1 MKTMTLVP
9 WRKLDE
15 NTGLVQFEQAM
26 NEVFDGFWPALET
39 PASRPA
45 NGLRGW
51 MPRLDV
57 AETEKEIMVTAELP
71 GLDEKNVNVNVS
83 GDQLVI
89 SGEKLSDKDDRKK
102 TWHRIERSYGSFQ
115 RVLPLYAEIDRNAI
129 KASFKKGV
137 LSVILPKTVKAQ
149 ESVRKIPIEVG

>member
-1 MKTMTLVP
+1 MKTMTLIP

-15 NTGLVQFEQAM
+15 DTSLEHFQQAM
-26 NEVFDGFWPALET
+26 NEVFDGFWPALEVPT
-39 PASRPA
+39 TRSA
-45 NGLRGW
+45 NMARGW

-57 AETEKEIMVTAELP
+57 AETAKEILVTAELP

-89 SGEKLSDKDDRKK
+89 SGEKLCEKDDRKQ
-102 TWHRIERSYGSFQ
+102 TWHRIERSWGSFQ

-137 LSVILPKTVKAQ
+137 LTVILPKTVKAQ
-149 ESVRKIPIEVG
+149 ESVRKIPVEVG